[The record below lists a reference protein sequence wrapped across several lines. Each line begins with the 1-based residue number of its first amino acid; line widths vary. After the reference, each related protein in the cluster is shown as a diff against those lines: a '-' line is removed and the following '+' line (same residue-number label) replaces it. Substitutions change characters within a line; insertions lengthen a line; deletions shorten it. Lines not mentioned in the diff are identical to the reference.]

1 MNARLLLPVTL
12 SKPKRRYRTHYVY
25 QVEPAVRATVKR
37 RTSGLT
43 GWGTAAGV
51 EARCSCGFHTR
62 DPEDMAYHIGSQNA
76 RLEAAD
82 PLGYQPLKH
91 RMINAL
97 RARKTGY
104 RAYCACGFGTDSIK
118 EMERHIDIENW
129 YGNGGENA

>member
-1 MNARLLLPVTL
+1 MNARLMLPVTL
-12 SKPKRRYRTHYVY
+12 SKPKRRYRTH
-25 QVEPAVRATVKR
+25 QVSRIEPAVRATVKR

-62 DPEDMAYHIGSQNA
+62 DSEDMAYHIGSQNT

-82 PLGYQPLKH
+82 PLGFKPLTH
-91 RMINAL
+91 RLLAAIH
-97 RARKTGY
+97 RHGTGY
-104 RAYCACGFGTDSIK
+104 RAYCTCGFATGSIT
-118 EMERHIDIENW
+118 ELAQHIQVENW